1 MGSIYYTHTHLIHT
15 HTKRQIQIFQN
26 DSECVNDT
34 SCLPSHRFLAAP
46 VANPLKPLVVLWLS
60 VTGGGTGKKGPDDH
74 ILNR

>member
-1 MGSIYYTHTHLIHT
+1 MAERLAVKNTA
-15 HTKRQIQIFQN
+15 QIFQN
-26 DSECVNDT
+26 DSGCVTDT
-34 SCLPSHRFLAAP
+34 SCRPGPHFLAAP